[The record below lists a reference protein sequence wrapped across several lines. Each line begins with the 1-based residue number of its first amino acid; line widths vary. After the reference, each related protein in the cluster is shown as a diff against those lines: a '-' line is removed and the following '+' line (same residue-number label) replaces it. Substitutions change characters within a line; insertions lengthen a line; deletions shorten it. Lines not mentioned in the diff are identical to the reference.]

1 MKYIKAF
8 NESEDYGSMETEYG
22 KFLGIDISDVH
33 NITFAWSNV
42 PHLSDYRTVNNKI
55 GTSEKRISLSS
66 SMKTI
71 LQSHGIKKDQF
82 KYTLFDRGFD
92 IKVQNDNSYSVELVG
107 QEVIEF
113 FYLIEMYAIKY

>member
-55 GTSEKRISLSS
+55 GTSEKRISL
-66 SMKTI
+66 
-71 LQSHGIKKDQF
+71 
-82 KYTLFDRGFD
+82 
-92 IKVQNDNSYSVELVG
+92 
-107 QEVIEF
+107 
-113 FYLIEMYAIKY
+113 